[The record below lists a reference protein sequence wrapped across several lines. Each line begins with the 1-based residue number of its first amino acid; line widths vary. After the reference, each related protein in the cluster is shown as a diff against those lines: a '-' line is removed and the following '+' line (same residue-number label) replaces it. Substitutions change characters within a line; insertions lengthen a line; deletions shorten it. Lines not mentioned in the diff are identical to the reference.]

1 MLGKISM
8 PPERDWREPPDE
20 ARDAALQYSDIAIGY
35 LGRNARYR
43 ADYRRALARV
53 KRRAI
58 TADDATAG
66 LVRRWGISFHTAPAS
81 AYNRRHAVAQ
91 PDLSSAA
98 IMLAP
103 ALPGIGAALAFDLP
117 TLGDIRAR
125 IRIGDFLHIILADA
139 EGDEHL
145 CIYGSPDLTKTMML
159 MIGTDPL
166 ARFNSAARLCRRL
179 LGMPAGPPLRPSPF
193 RREHLLTLLQALD
206 GQRAGATQRELAATL
221 IHRKVHRYTNAE
233 WIESKERKRIRRW
246 LKEAIELR
254 DGGYLRL
261 LRGA

>member
-1 MLGKISM
+1 M

-20 ARDAALQYSDIAIGY
+20 AGDAALQYSDIAIGY
-35 LGRNARYR
+35 LSRNARYR
-43 ADYRRALARV
+43 IAYRRALDRV
-53 KRRAI
+53 KRGVIA
-58 TADDATAG
+58 ADEATSG
-66 LVRRWGISFHTAPAS
+66 LVRRWGMSFHAAPTS
-81 AYNRRHAVAQ
+81 AYNRRHAVAR

-98 IMLAP
+98 IVLAP
-103 ALPGIGAALAFDLP
+103 ALPGIGIALSIDLP
-117 TLGDIRAR
+117 KLGDIRAR

-145 CIYGSPDLTKTMML
+145 CIYGSPDLPRTMML
-159 MIGTDPL
+159 VIGTDPITSMG
-166 ARFNSAARLCRRL
+166 SAERLCRRL
-179 LGMPAGPPLRPSPF
+179 IGLPAGPPLRPPPF

-206 GQRAGATQRELAATL
+206 GQKAGATQRELAAAL
-221 IHRKVHRYTNAE
+221 IHRKVHRYSNAE

-261 LRGA
+261 LRGV